1 MKNLFNCIL
10 MITIS
15 LSLSLSA
22 SASAMDNAEILGK
35 LPFVKDVQLSPNGNK
50 IALIQ
55 NIKGEYYI
63 VVRDLMNTN
72 TKPVVFSVG
81 SAKVRQIEWGNN
93 DRVIF
98 LATFPHYSRG
108 DYETFTIY
116 RIGFLN
122 VNNSKAIWPFNKGRY
137 RNAIGAPRII
147 NKLINDP
154 EHILVSYFGDLLK
167 INLING
173 DKTKLDTAR
182 KSSDWVTDAN
192 GEIIAYSQYSKRD
205 DKFHEMLKVSGDKD
219 FTSLKMIKDDK
230 TELFEGNIQLV
241 SQDKQTIFYTKKP
254 DEDIHNLIQA
264 DVKNYVVTD
273 KKTFSKNGLF
283 DVNYVLKDN
292 YDSQLIGVKFINHFI
307 ESDYF
312 DTKLKQVY
320 ADLKATFPDSEVN
333 ISSYSKNKEKF
344 IAKVSSQETPLE
356 YFYYD
361 ESIGNLLKIADSYPN
376 IQKLKLGKVKHIQ
389 YKATDGL
396 VIPAYFT
403 TPHIV
408 NLTKPPLIVLPHGG
422 PETRDT
428 LAFDWLRQ
436 FFASEGYAVFQPNY
450 RGSSGYGKKFA
461 ESGYGEWGKKMQQD
475 IDDGVDKL
483 IKDGLIDKDRICVVG
498 ASYGGYVALYSATAR
513 YKKYKCSV
521 SFAGISNL
529 DDMFY
534 HAKEQYSG
542 FTYWE
547 KSIGSRKNKE
557 DLLKYS
563 PLHLISTN
571 TRPILLFHGDKDT
584 IVPAF
589 QSEKM
594 YKALKKAKVKGI
606 EYIEFENEDHWI
618 SHEESRISFLRETLK
633 FIKNNI

>member
-1 MKNLFNCIL
+1 M
-10 MITIS
+10 
-15 LSLSLSA
+15 
-22 SASAMDNAEILGK
+22 
-35 LPFVKDVQLSPNGNK
+35 
-50 IALIQ
+50 
-55 NIKGEYYI
+55 
-63 VVRDLMNTN
+63 
-72 TKPVVFSVG
+72 
-81 SAKVRQIEWGNN
+81 
-93 DRVIF
+93 
-98 LATFPHYSRG
+98 
-108 DYETFTIY
+108 
-116 RIGFLN
+116 
-122 VNNSKAIWPFNKGRY
+122 
-137 RNAIGAPRII
+137 
-147 NKLINDP
+147 
-154 EHILVSYFGDLLK
+154 
-167 INLING
+167 
-173 DKTKLDTAR
+173 
-182 KSSDWVTDAN
+182 
-192 GEIIAYSQYSKRD
+192 
-205 DKFHEMLKVSGDKD
+205 
-219 FTSLKMIKDDK
+219 
-230 TELFEGNIQLV
+230 
-241 SQDKQTIFYTKKP
+241 
-254 DEDIHNLIQA
+254 
-264 DVKNYVVTD
+264 
-273 KKTFSKNGLF
+273 
-283 DVNYVLKDN
+283 
-292 YDSQLIGVKFINHFI
+292 
-307 ESDYF
+307 
-312 DTKLKQVY
+312 
-320 ADLKATFPDSEVN
+320 
-333 ISSYSKNKEKF
+333 
-344 IAKVSSQETPLE
+344 E

-584 IVPAF
+584 IVPEF

-618 SHEESRISFLRETLK
+618 SHEESRISFLIRACHWLVVSPLNFRCK
-633 FIKNNI
+633 

>member
-1 MKNLFNCIL
+1 
-10 MITIS
+10 
-15 LSLSLSA
+15 
-22 SASAMDNAEILGK
+22 MDNAEILGK
-35 LPFVKDVQLSPNGNK
+35 LPFVKDIQLSPNGNK

-63 VVRDLMNTN
+63 VVRDLMNTK

-81 SAKVRQIEWGNN
+81 AAKVRQIEWGNN

-147 NKLINDP
+147 NKLINDS

-167 INLING
+167 VNLTNG
-173 DKTKLDTAR
+173 EKEELDIAR
-182 KSSDWVTDAN
+182 KSSDWVTDSD
-192 GEIIAYSQYSKRD
+192 GEILAYSQYSKKEE
-205 DKFHEMLKVSGDKD
+205 KFHEMFKVPGDND
-219 FTSLKMIKDDK
+219 FTSLKILKDGK
-230 TELFEGNIQLV
+230 SELFEGNIQFV
-241 SQDKQTIFYTKKP
+241 SNDKQSIFYTKKP
-254 DEDIHNLIQA
+254 DINIQNLIQA
-264 DVKNYVVTD
+264 NINNYVVTD
-273 KKTFSKNGLF
+273 IKNASNNGKF
-283 DVNYVLKDN
+283 DVNNVLKDL
-292 YDSQLIGVKFINHFI
+292 YDSQLIGVQFTDQFT

-312 DTKLKQVY
+312 DIKLKQVY
-320 ADLKATFPDSEVN
+320 ADLKATFPNSEVV

-344 IAKVSSQETPLE
+344 IAKVSSQEVPLE

-361 ESIGNLLKIADSYPN
+361 QSKGSLLKIADSYPH
-376 IQKLKLGKVKHIQ
+376 IKKLSLGKVKNIQ
-389 YKATDGL
+389 YEATDGL

-403 TPHIV
+403 TPSIS
-408 NLTKPPLIVLPHGG
+408 NLIKPPLIVLPHGG
-422 PETRDT
+422 PETRDS

-436 FFASEGYAVFQPNY
+436 FFASEGFAVFQPNY
-450 RGSSGYGKKFA
+450 RGSSGYGKTYA

-483 IKDGLIDKDRICVVG
+483 IKDGLVDKDKICVVG

-542 FTYWE
+542 FSYWE
-547 KSIGSRKNKE
+547 KSIGSRKNKA

-563 PLHLISTN
+563 PLHLINKN
-571 TRPILLFHGDKDT
+571 TRPILMFHGEKDT

-594 YKALKKAKVKGI
+594 YKALKKAKIKGSK
-606 EYIEFENEDHWI
+606 YVEFENEDHWI
-618 SHEESRISFLRETLK
+618 SHEKSRISFLRESLT
-633 FIKNNI
+633 FIKKNI